1 MVEKRWDGDTRGHGV
16 ASGAPF
22 APDVTA
28 LQEQL
33 GEADW
38 ITEDPEAHLLPHIA
52 RACSAVD
59 DVTLLESRLLDDGV
73 LEVVLDWQPT
83 VDSPTLTY
91 RVFGIIGS
99 FAETSTHV
107 AQRPVDGTVKY
118 EVVTGD
124 LPEHTRF
131 RTHGHL
137 VRFLIVGTPA
147 PHG

>member
-1 MVEKRWDGDTRGHGV
+1 MVEKRWEGDERGHGV
-16 ASGAPF
+16 ASGTPF
-22 APDVTA
+22 APGVRA
-28 LQEQL
+28 LEGHL
-33 GEADW
+33 DEEDW
-38 ITEDPEAHLLPHIA
+38 ITEDPHAHLLPHIA

-91 RVFGIIGS
+91 RVFEIIGS

-107 AQRPVDGTVKY
+107 AQRPVDGTVEY
-118 EVVTGD
+118 EVVTGV
-124 LPEHTRF
+124 LPEHTHF

-137 VRFLIVGTPA
+137 VRFLIVGTRA